1 MKKLVSLVMV
11 VTMMLSVMA
20 ISFVDAGAQE
30 YNFEDNRISFML
42 KQSGKYEVTLEN
54 LSQFGVIEIEQVD
67 SLWYY
72 LILDKHDHQNVLDV
86 IDRMEHTE
94 ESYLYS
100 VHVVNIPVEDPYK
113 DSQIKQAFINQYGTP
128 QFYDEIMYQYFDEEK
143 TVLDWVLINVAV
155 ETMVEPIE
163 NPQPHY
169 YTVGDIVYGSIYYHG
184 PFDVPYCVYDAK
196 NNEFIG
202 ISEVDFDE
210 YKGLREVFCTPKY
223 GKLIGDVDE
232 DGRVSIVDATYIQCM
247 LAKKTELAVM
257 KLIVDFNRD
266 GEISVLDATCIQRKL
281 AKI

>member
-1 MKKLVSLVMV
+1 MKKLVSLVLV
-11 VTMMLSVMA
+11 VIMLLSVMMLS
-20 ISFVDAGAQE
+20 FVSAYAQD
-30 YNFEDNRISFML
+30 YGFEDNRISLML
-42 KQSGKYEVTLEN
+42 KQSDKYEVTLEK

-72 LILDKHDHQNVLDV
+72 LTLDKHDHQNVLDV
-86 IDRMEHTE
+86 IDKMEHTE
-94 ESYLYS
+94 DSYLYS
-100 VHVVNIPVEDPYK
+100 VHVVTIPVEDPFK
-113 DSQIKQAFINQYGTP
+113 DSEIREAFVNQYGEP
-128 QFYDEIMYQYFDEEK
+128 QFYDEIWYQYFDEEK

-169 YTVGDIVYGSIYYHG
+169 YRVSDIVYGSIYYHT

-196 NNEFIG
+196 NNEFID
-202 ISEVDFDE
+202 ISEVDFDD

-232 DGRVSIVDATYIQCM
+232 DGRVSIVDATNIQCM